1 MKSPKA
7 LNWFFLTIAG
17 AIVGAIAVEAYREYK
32 DKKKPVNKELVK
44 IESL

>member
-7 LNWFFLTIAG
+7 LNWFFVTVAG

-32 DKKKPVNKELVK
+32 NKKKPVNKELAKV
-44 IESL
+44 ESL

>member
-7 LNWFFLTIAG
+7 INWFFVTVAG

-32 DKKKPVNKELVK
+32 NRKKPVNKEIIK

>member
-7 LNWFFLTIAG
+7 LNWFFLTVAG
-17 AIVGAIAVEAYREYK
+17 AIVGAIAVEAYREYQN
-32 DKKKPVNKELVK
+32 KKKPINKELAK

>member
-1 MKSPKA
+1 VKSPKA
-7 LNWFFLTIAG
+7 LNWFFLTVAG

-32 DKKKPVNKELVK
+32 DKKKPVNKEIIK